1 MPFEHATELAKAS
14 TQLDFLLIWQS
25 TNKLRKDILLLE
37 QKPLEERL
45 TVENIM
51 NGEVEM
57 PEKLKE
63 FYKTLYTGST
73 VNSVLQGSHT

>member
-51 NGEVEM
+51 ND
-57 PEKLKE
+57 
-63 FYKTLYTGST
+63 
-73 VNSVLQGSHT
+73 

>member
-51 NGEVEM
+51 NGEVER

-63 FYKTLYTGST
+63 FYKTLYTGSA